1 LRCDK
6 RISIP
11 HFQPTKIK
19 NIMAEWSFLQN
30 QFDNSTKE
38 SYVLMLILGS
48 DHLSKL
54 KVQNSDPE
62 IDALYQRT
70 DPLTNHFQRAY
81 TIWKNAIGT
90 RKGATL
96 KVDQMLNELSGLRI
110 KQWDI
115 SVQGHYLE
123 GTPDYMAI
131 LPNRRGP
138 FQSGGIDE
146 RIIAVNG
153 LADRLLNYPALAA
166 TQAAV
171 DAFLNQLKAARDDQ
185 QGKEQLIAQGSDD
198 LEQAR
203 LKLAVMMYGNLGV
216 LMDKYRETPDYIN
229 NYWEVSLMQ
238 ARRPSVRE
246 FDGDVA
252 PEATVNITGV
262 VGPNAKVMLNNTG
275 HAELRF
281 CLATEAGT
289 ACATGVTVQPGQ
301 AAQVMRADLGD
312 AAASKLNVT
321 NLSVDAQ
328 GTYNVEVV
336 G

>member
-1 LRCDK
+1 
-6 RISIP
+6 
-11 HFQPTKIK
+11 
-19 NIMAEWSFLQN
+19 MAEWSFLQN
-30 QFDNSTKE
+30 QFDNSTKG
-38 SYVLMLILGS
+38 SFVLMLILGS
-48 DHLSKL
+48 DHVSKL
-54 KVQNSDPE
+54 KVQAVDPE
-62 IDALYQRT
+62 IDVLFQRT
-70 DPLTNHFQRAY
+70 WPLNKDFSKAY
-81 TIWKNAIGT
+81 TFWKNAIGI
-90 RKGATL
+90 RKGATS
-96 KVDQMLNELSGLRI
+96 KVEQLLNELSGERI
-110 KQWDI
+110 KLWD
-115 SVQGHYLE
+115 VQIQNKFLE
-123 GTPDYMAI
+123 GKPEYVAI

-138 FQSGGIDE
+138 FQTGGIDE
-146 RIIAVNG
+146 RIEAVNG
-153 LADRLLNYPALAA
+153 LYERLAGHPDLSG
-166 TQAAV
+166 TQSDV
-171 DAFLNQLKAARDDQ
+171 DAFLTLLIDSRDDQ

-229 NYWEVSLMQ
+229 NYWEVGLMQ